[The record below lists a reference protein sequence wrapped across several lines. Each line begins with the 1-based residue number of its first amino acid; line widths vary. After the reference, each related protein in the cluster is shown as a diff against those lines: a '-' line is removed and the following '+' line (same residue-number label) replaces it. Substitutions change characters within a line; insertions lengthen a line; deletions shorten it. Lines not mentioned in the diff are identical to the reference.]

1 MFYKILKKNTGLKYS
16 VKEIPQN
23 DYYKH
28 LLILKLTYK
37 VKIDLNIKT
46 KINDTFFK
54 LSNQLP

>member
-37 VKIDLNIKT
+37 VKIDRSTIEIFNALKNT
-46 KINDTFFK
+46 YM
-54 LSNQLP
+54 